1 MPGAWHINRQPPQ
14 GLAPSGVEGAPG
26 QHTAR
31 AGPFMAHGTQ
41 PQTTTQQQ
49 QATPAWTGAGAAA
62 TSSEGGWWDDI
73 FGQGTGQFGGV
84 TAPTISAPRVKAP
97 EIPQTPSV
105 TPGYYTDALPSER
118 PESDIERMIN
128 EFLGQEVG
136 APPEMQV
143 DADFVNSIIQQFGIE
158 PRTPED
164 IQEHAQ
170 AIVDRQ
176 RYSQEQIIQREIE
189 RFERDFPN
197 EFRKAEQQIRDAAAN
212 VSADRQE
219 EMAARGTFYSSIM
232 AQSMAEIDS
241 ETMEMINDIAT
252 SAASHVTGL
261 RGEMRDLQQW
271 AVLEE
276 EVVRR
281 QLEAE
286 DRQQRER
293 LAMMH
298 IEVAT
303 WADQM
308 ALDTWYRQES
318 LSLQQDQL
326 QLQGLQL
333 KQQEAERMGQH
344 YATAMMADHPL
355 VQGTLQAMGVNPE
368 AYAQMP
374 MEQQSFM
381 VNNIIGY
388 NEIEQQMRMREFQM
402 SAAVAEIQLQNASMQ
417 LQAQIASGQLQMDA
431 QRLNLQYMMHR
442 DQMALSWAGHSL
454 DERAL
459 DWQMSQPI
467 GGTGVAQPQQFG
479 VNQMVDAA
487 ARGDV
492 SALRLFEQRAMESG
506 DTGAAQLARQYINQ
520 IGQLGQPEQQ
530 QAAPQAS
537 QPFFGPGGTAEQL
550 EAGQG
555 SWLSNLFG
563 GGHDVPHIGPYTRY

>member
-1 MPGAWHINRQPPQ
+1 MPLGRDQHKYVEATPPRHQ
-14 GLAPSGVEGAPG
+14 ADRGTRTGGG
-26 QHTAR
+26 
-31 AGPFMAHGTQ
+31 HGDDFPWPQ
-41 PQTTTQQQ
+41 PQQPVQQLG
-49 QATPAWTGAGAAA
+49 WGTGTVAP
-62 TSSEGGWWDDI
+62 TSGGDGWDNL
-73 FGQGTGQFGGV
+73 FGQGTDGFGGV
-84 TAPTISAPRVKAP
+84 SAPTVRAPSVQAP
-97 EIPQTPSV
+97 SIPQTPEV
-105 TPGYYTDALPSER
+105 TPGYYTDWLPTEQPTSEL
-118 PESDIERMIN
+118 EELIN
-128 EFLGQEVG
+128 QVLGREVAD
-136 APPEMQV
+136 APQMRV
-143 DADFVNSIIQQFGIE
+143 DEDYVNSIIQQFGIQ
-158 PRTPED
+158 PRSPEE

-176 RYSQEQIIQREIE
+176 RYSQEQIIQREID
-189 RFERDFPN
+189 RFEREFPN
-197 EFRKAEQQIRDAAAN
+197 EFRRSEQQIRDAAAN
-212 VSADRQE
+212 FSADKQE

-271 AVLEE
+271 SVLEE

-308 ALDTWYRQES
+308 ALDAWYRQEN
-318 LSLQQDQL
+318 LLLQQDQL
-326 QLQGLQL
+326 QLQGIQL

-355 VQGTLQAMGVNPE
+355 VQGTLQSMGIPPE

-374 MEQQSFM
+374 MEQQSYL

-402 SAAVAEIQLQNASMQ
+402 RATIAEIQLQNASMQ
-417 LQAQIASGQLQMDA
+417 LQASIASGQFQMDA

-442 DQMALSWAGHSL
+442 DQMALGWAGHSL
-454 DERAL
+454 DERMAE
-459 DWQMSQPI
+459 WQISQPR
-467 GGTGVAQPQQFG
+467 GVGTAQLQQDIPEGVSWGAYNEGMGYAAQVAAGEIPAQMFNRYVSTLDPATQQ
-479 VNQMVDAA
+479 
-487 ARGDV
+487 
-492 SALRLFEQRAMESG
+492 ALRS
-506 DTGAAQLARQYINQ
+506 DAQAILS
-520 IGQLGQPEQQ
+520 PP
-530 QAAPQAS
+530 APQEQGHARPQKQIDWS
-537 QPFFGPGGTAEQL
+537 KFDPGTWDLRQDLDILGDFFG
-550 EAGQG
+550 
-555 SWLSNLFG
+555 
-563 GGHDVPHIGPYTRY
+563 IGR

>member
-1 MPGAWHINRQPPQ
+1 MPLWRDQHKYVEASPTVRHQADTGVRTGAGDQPDFPWPQ
-14 GLAPSGVEGAPG
+14 AQP
-26 QHTAR
+26 Q
-31 AGPFMAHGTQ
+31 Q
-41 PQTTTQQQ
+41 PQTTGT
-49 QATPAWTGAGAAA
+49 AAPTG
-62 TSSEGGWWDDI
+62 GGGDWYQDI

-84 TAPTISAPRVKAP
+84 TAPTISAPRVRAP
-97 EIPQTPSV
+97 QIPQTPSV

-143 DADFVNSIIQQFGIE
+143 DTDFVNSIIQQFGIE

-355 VQGTLQAMGVNPE
+355 VQGTLQAMGVDPE

-402 SAAVAEIQLQNASMQ
+402 RAAVAEIQLQNASMQ

-459 DWQMSQPI
+459 DWQMSQPR
-467 GGTGVAQPQQFG
+467 GGTGVAQQEVPEG
-479 VNQMVDAA
+479 VNWGDYNAGMGIASQVASGEIPSQMFN
-487 ARGDV
+487 RYV
-492 SALRLFEQRAMESG
+492 STLDPDTQRALRSDAQGILSPASPPQEPERFRKQMDWSKFDPGTWDLGKDLDILG
-506 DTGAAQLARQYINQ
+506 D
-520 IGQLGQPEQQ
+520 
-530 QAAPQAS
+530 
-537 QPFFGPGGTAEQL
+537 FFG
-550 EAGQG
+550 
-555 SWLSNLFG
+555 
-563 GGHDVPHIGPYTRY
+563 IGR

>member
-1 MPGAWHINRQPPQ
+1 MLTQGPSWSLQKPPR
-14 GLAPSGVEGAPG
+14 GLAPSGIEGAPG

-31 AGPFMAHGTQ
+31 AGPFMAHAAQ
-41 PQTTTQQQ
+41 PVEDTTQQ
-49 QATPAWTGAGAAA
+49 APAWTGTATTGSTGAG
-62 TSSEGGWWDDI
+62 WVDDI
-73 FGQGTGQFGGV
+73 LGRGTSQFGGV
-84 TAPTISAPRVKAP
+84 RAPSVSAPQVRPP
-97 EIPQTPSV
+97 EIPQTPAV

-118 PESDIERMIN
+118 PTSEIEDLIN
-128 EFLGQEVG
+128 EFLGREV
-136 APPEMQV
+136 APPPEMRV
-143 DADFVNSIIQQFGIE
+143 DENYINSIIQQFGLE

-176 RYSQEQIIQREIE
+176 RYSQEQIIQREID
-189 RFERDFPN
+189 RFEREFPN
-197 EFRKAEQQIRDAAAN
+197 EFRKAEQQIRDAAAS

-232 AQSMAEIDS
+232 AQSMAEID
-241 ETMEMINDIAT
+241 TQTLDMINDIAT
-252 SAASHVTGL
+252 SAASHVTEL
-261 RGEMRDLQQW
+261 RGDMRDLQQW

-293 LAMMH
+293 LAMIH

-333 KQQEAERMGQH
+333 KQQEAERLGQH
-344 YATAMMADHPL
+344 YANAMMADHPL
-355 VQGTLQAMGVNPE
+355 VQGTLQSMGITPE
-368 AYAQMP
+368 QYAQMP

-381 VNNIIGY
+381 ITNVIGY

-402 SAAVAEIQLQNASMQ
+402 RATIAEIQLQNASLQ
-417 LQAQIASGQLQMDA
+417 LQAQIASGQFQMDA
-431 QRLNLQYMMHR
+431 QRMNLQYMMHR
-442 DQMALSWAGHSL
+442 DQMQLSWAGHDL
-454 DERAL
+454 DRQMAE
-459 DWQMSQPI
+459 WQMSQPR
-467 GGTGVAQPQQFG
+467 GGMGATGPSEFS

-492 SALRLFEQRAMESG
+492 AALRLFEQRALDVG
-506 DTGAAQLARQYINQ
+506 DTGAASLARQYINQ

-537 QPFFGPGGTAEQL
+537 QPFFSPGGTAD
-550 EAGQG
+550 
-555 SWLSNLFG
+555 SWLKDFIGLPSG
-563 GGHDVPHIGPYTRY
+563 IKVPM